1 MAQTTKLGNTN
12 LSEDVAEREKVARE
26 KKAKREA
33 SIRQTE
39 LEE

>member
-12 LSEDVAEREKVARE
+12 VPEDVAEREKVARE
-26 KKAKREA
+26 KKAKRDA
-33 SIRQTE
+33 SRRQAE